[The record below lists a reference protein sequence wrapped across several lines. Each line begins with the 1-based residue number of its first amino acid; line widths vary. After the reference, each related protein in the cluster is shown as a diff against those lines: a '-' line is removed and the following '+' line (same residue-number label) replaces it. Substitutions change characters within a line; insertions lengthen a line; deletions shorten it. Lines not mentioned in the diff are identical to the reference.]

1 MVITNIEMTTQY
13 TRQDFTHTHTHVL
26 NDKHLKRKII

>member
-13 TRQDFTHTHTHVL
+13 IQDMAAHTHSHTHTYA
-26 NDKHLKRKII
+26 R